1 MLFSFLKNEKTAKN
15 TKLLIVMK
23 NPILKNRWL
32 PTQKM
37 IFAQGDVNSDFR
49 IKSKRISDF

>member
-1 MLFSFLKNEKTAKN
+1 
-15 TKLLIVMK
+15 MK
-23 NPILKNRWL
+23 NPILKNPRL
-32 PTQKM
+32 PTQRM

>member
-1 MLFSFLKNEKTAKN
+1 
-15 TKLLIVMK
+15 MK
-23 NPILKNRWL
+23 NPILENQRL

-49 IKSKRISDF
+49 IKSKMISDF

>member
-23 NPILKNRWL
+23 NPILKNQWL

>member
-1 MLFSFLKNEKTAKN
+1 
-15 TKLLIVMK
+15 MK

-32 PTQKM
+32 LTQKM